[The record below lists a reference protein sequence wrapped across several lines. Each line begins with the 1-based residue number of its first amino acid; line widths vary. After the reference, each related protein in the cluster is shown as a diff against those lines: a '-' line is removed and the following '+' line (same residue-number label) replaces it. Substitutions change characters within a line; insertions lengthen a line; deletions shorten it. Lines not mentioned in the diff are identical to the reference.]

1 MTMFRFRRT
10 AVRINKGMAIFA
22 LTMASATLR
31 KKSNK
36 LFYPLSFFMEGNGS
50 HGRTIKVE
58 PKVNVL
64 RPR

>member
-36 LFYPLSFFMEGNGS
+36 TILPFEFF
-50 HGRTIKVE
+50 HGR
-58 PKVNVL
+58 
-64 RPR
+64 